1 MYKQFILPALLFVFT
16 SVAALAQS
24 TAAPAGGTPQKK
36 TSTEKS
42 TSNGRQQP
50 TEART
55 AENLPKGAKV
65 KKTPSQKGKSKGKAK
80 GHTKDK
86 AQGKAQGHHK
96 DDATGTEGAK
106 HQDGEHHDGEHH
118 QNDGTEMKKTET
130 PGTTPN
136 KGETTPVRK
145 AKKPAKSGTTTPS
158 TPSTEKRSGSGTPAA
173 TGGK

>member
-24 TAAPAGGTPQKK
+24 TAAPAGGTPQKR

-65 KKTPSQKGKSKGKAK
+65 KRTPSQKGKSKGKAK
-80 GHTKDK
+80 GHTKNK
-86 AQGKAQGHHK
+86 AQGKSEGHRK
-96 DDATGTEGAK
+96 DDATGSES
-106 HQDGEHHDGEHH
+106 HEHHDGEHH

-145 AKKPAKSGTTTPS
+145 TKKPAKSGQPQVRQYS
-158 TPSTEKRSGSGTPAA
+158 KYRKAFRQRNSGSYRR
-173 TGGK
+173 